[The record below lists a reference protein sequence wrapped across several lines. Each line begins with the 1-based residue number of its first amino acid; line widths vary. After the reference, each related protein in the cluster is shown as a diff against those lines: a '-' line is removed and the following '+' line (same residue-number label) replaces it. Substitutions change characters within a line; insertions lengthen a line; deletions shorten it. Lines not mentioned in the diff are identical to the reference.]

1 MSAAAATADIPGPG
15 SLPGREPVWAKI
27 RYFNP
32 EAPRGEETN
41 AIELGEP
48 KQGEGKEAF
57 RARRHL
63 VTEPKDVTFWDARNG
78 PSPGVLGSSLA
89 SWSLQ
94 KHGFACVRAPNTPPD
109 WYDRERVYKEYYP
122 LVEECARKQ
131 LPEASRA
138 FVFTHLIRTED
149 PPNFTSGY
157 SGFTHLDFGPNFE
170 PLWRK
175 LLVHRYKVPLEEAES
190 CGLCLVHTWHP
201 IDRPAYQNPLCL
213 LDYSSVDLQTESL
226 PWRYL
231 FDQELRGQDGG
242 RILLSRR
249 PPEERIPEAAQ
260 AADSLGVVYSAKHRW
275 VYCSDMRP
283 DECWLF
289 KQWDTREEA
298 GARASFHCSFHDPF
312 HDAWKE
318 CPGRRSVE
326 ARILLTFPKRLET
339 SKL

>member
-1 MSAAAATADIPGPG
+1 MLQENDGRGP
-15 SLPGREPVWAKI
+15 RAPVAKI

-32 EAPRGEETN
+32 DGPRSEETN
-41 AIELGEP
+41 AFELGEP

-57 RARRHL
+57 KRRRHL
-63 VTEPKDVTFWDARNG
+63 VTLPRDVPFWDARNG
-78 PSPGVLGSSLA
+78 PNPGAPDSSLS
-89 SWSLQ
+89 SWSLE
-94 KHGFACVRAPNTPPD
+94 KHGFACVTAPLVPPD
-109 WYDRERVYKEYYP
+109 WYNRDQVYASYYP
-122 LVEECARKQ
+122 RVAEVAMKHF
-131 LPEASRA
+131 PGASRA
-138 FVFTHLIRTED
+138 FVFTHLVRTEN

-157 SGFTHLDFGPNFE
+157 SGFTHLDFGPAFE

-175 LLVHRYKVPLEEAES
+175 MLIHRYKVPEEEANS

-213 LDYSSVDLQTESL
+213 LDFSTVNVKEESVT
-226 PWRYL
+226 WRYL

-249 PPEERIPEAAQ
+249 PVEERIPEAAQ
-260 AADSLGVVYSAKHRW
+260 AADSLGVSYSPSHRW

-289 KQWDTREEA
+289 KQWDTRDGQA
-298 GARASFHCSFHDPF
+298 SGSFHCSFHDPF
-312 HDAWKE
+312 HDHWKE

-326 ARILLTFPKRLET
+326 ARILVTFPKQEDRAKTLESRL
-339 SKL
+339 